1 MRTSTL
7 ITALWLILAAAGCSR
22 PEFRPGAVWTDT
34 DGAVINAHGG
44 GILYDEGRYYWFGE
58 HKTAGEAGN
67 LAQVGVHC
75 YSSENLY
82 DWRDEGIALAVAPE
96 GSGSP
101 IEKGCILERPKVIR
115 NARTGKYV
123 MWFHL
128 EPKGAGYT
136 GALSGVAVPTPS
148 CGPGVPTPGSTRS
161 TPCRSISARAAP
173 RGCASTAAA
182 CPNTPTR

>member
-7 ITALWLILAAAGCSR
+7 FTALWLILAAAGCTR

-34 DGAVINAHGG
+34 GGAVINAHGG

-82 DWRDEGIALAVAPE
+82 D
-96 GSGSP
+96 
-101 IEKGCILERPKVIR
+101 
-115 NARTGKYV
+115 
-123 MWFHL
+123 
-128 EPKGAGYT
+128 
-136 GALSGVAVPTPS
+136 
-148 CGPGVPTPGSTRS
+148 
-161 TPCRSISARAAP
+161 
-173 RGCASTAAA
+173 
-182 CPNTPTR
+182 